1 MNNNGKQ
8 THKGKCSILQNTNGL
23 PRDVASA
30 PLLFIKRGRV
40 FCAFINKEK
49 EMGSCKGDVPDVL
62 AGLFVGGVV
71 FVVLM
76 NAGELISRLVLSL
89 I

>member
-1 MNNNGKQ
+1 
-8 THKGKCSILQNTNGL
+8 
-23 PRDVASA
+23 
-30 PLLFIKRGRV
+30 
-40 FCAFINKEK
+40 
-49 EMGSCKGDVPDVL
+49 MGSCKGDVSDVL
-62 AGLFVGGVV
+62 AGLFVGGAV

>member
-1 MNNNGKQ
+1 M
-8 THKGKCSILQNTNGL
+8 
-23 PRDVASA
+23 
-30 PLLFIKRGRV
+30 
-40 FCAFINKEK
+40 FCAFVNKEK
-49 EMGSCKGDVPDVL
+49 EMGSCRGDVSDVL
-62 AGLFVGGVV
+62 AELFVGGVV

>member
-40 FCAFINKEK
+40 FCAFVNKEK
-49 EMGSCKGDVPDVL
+49 EMDLGKEMPIDAL
-62 AGLFVGGVV
+62 AGILFGG
-71 FVVLM
+71 LY
-76 NAGELISRLVLSL
+76 LLC
-89 I
+89 